1 MKNLFTFATNKDPFK
16 YANPITYR
24 KCKRDQSTG
33 MVRFLLVLKYFAL
46 CLFKDFFGKNVFK
59 NLAADIEGTGNPRQ
73 SAVLVSLCLL
83 A

>member
-33 MVRFLLVLKYFAL
+33 MVRFSLVLKYFGEK
-46 CLFKDFFGKNVFK
+46 CVQKF
-59 NLAADIEGTGNPRQ
+59 
-73 SAVLVSLCLL
+73 SS
-83 A
+83 